1 MSDQK
6 ITIEFNDKVVRQFL
20 LASVIWGAVG
30 MVVGTLVAAQLNYWQ
45 VNFNLPWLTFGRLR
59 PLHTNAVIFAFVG
72 NMMFAGIYY
81 STQRLVKARLAS
93 DFLSQLHFWGWQ
105 LIIVA
110 AAITLPLGFSRGKE
124 YAELIWP
131 INIAVTLI
139 WVVFA
144 VNFFWTLAKRR
155 EPSLY
160 VAIWFY
166 IATII
171 TVAMLYIVNHL
182 SIPTSLLH
190 SYPVFGGVQD
200 ALVQWWYGHNAV
212 AFFLTTP
219 ILGVMYY
226 FLPKAAERPVYS
238 YRLSVIHF
246 WSLVFVY
253 IWAGPHHLLNSA
265 LPGWLQN
272 LGMTFSLML
281 WAPSWGGMLNGLL
294 TLRGAWDK
302 LRTDP
307 VLKFFAAAVT
317 FYGMCTFEG
326 PLLSIKS
333 VNALGHY
340 TDWIIGHVHGG
351 TLGWNGFMAAGM
363 IYWLLPRLWS
373 RPLHSVALANLH
385 FWLGTVG
392 ILLYVGAMWTS
403 GITQGVM
410 LNATTENGTLLAYP
424 NFLDTLNT
432 IRPMMLMRVIGGSLY
447 LVGWFLLIYNLWK
460 TIATARPVNGTIE
473 VFADEGV
480 IAHEDKIT
488 LVGTFLNPPVAFSI
502 LGVGF
507 SCAWMFGG
515 DILSIAGI
523 FGLLL
528 CVVLAY
534 AHFESRGKKWAT
546 WYDRLL
552 VNSAPFTILVVI
564 AVAVGGLVQIIPTV
578 LVNRAANVED
588 RRQLPYTPLE
598 LAGRDIFVSEG
609 CYNCHS
615 QMIRTLVPDV
625 LRYGDY
631 SRLGESIYDHPFQ
644 WGSKRTGP
652 DLARVG
658 SKYPNIWHLRHMED
672 PRAISV
678 GSNMPNYPW
687 LFTSPTDVAALPGK
701 IAVQRQLGV
710 PYPAWT
716 DAQITADVNQQ
727 AKAIVEDLKT
737 AGGVIAPDKQIV
749 ALIAYLQKLGKYE
762 TVAPSARA
770 AR

>member
-182 SIPTSLLH
+182 SIPTSWLH

-515 DILSIAGI
+515 DILSIAGM

-716 DAQITADVNQQ
+716 DAQITADVNEQ

-762 TVAPSARA
+762 TVAPSSRA